1 VNAFTD
7 VVQVATVES
16 IDADVELTLLVDKVD
31 LVPALTI
38 EHQVVS
44 NCSFFCKI
52 AMVSHAG
59 QVDYIINILS
69 ISLMH
74 FW

>member
-38 EHQVVS
+38 EHQVVA
-44 NCSFFCKI
+44 I
-52 AMVSHAG
+52 AVFSVKLQWLAML
-59 QVDYIINILS
+59 DKLII
-69 ISLMH
+69 
-74 FW
+74 